1 MAVYFLRARHIS
13 RGKGSRVTRAAAYRA
28 GERILDQRTSETHDY
43 SYRRDIPYKE
53 VVLPV
58 DLAGR
63 PDMAWTQDRSTL
75 WNAAEHAGLRR
86 NSRLAREWLVFI
98 PQELNPAQRAQ
109 LVRTFASEL
118 ADKYRC
124 AVDACIHE
132 PRPGADSRNHHAH
145 LLMTTRVVTPEGL
158 GRRTTLELGGRERR
172 QAGLGPT
179 RDEYLL
185 LRERWAQVTNEAL
198 RQAGLTARVD
208 HRSLERQGVGRAPVS
223 DIPEKVFYAERRS
236 GAGTAAGDAI
246 RARHRERFEA
256 RLHSEGELARVRE
269 RQKTELRREAAEHF
283 ARRRAEPKRIRWN
296 QLTREERNAYRRK
309 QYEARRAVEK
319 SDPVL
324 EAKRR
329 ESRRLE
335 AQRRQQNNPDSVRA
349 ARQRWRHAHIDE
361 VNRKQREYR
370 HARADEIN
378 RKRREQRQA
387 LTERSRSESSESTP
401 EQSAKNW
408 LKHLE
413 RHGPGPSAEQ
423 SAKNWLAYLES
434 HGPGP
439 TAEESARAWLGY
451 LEREAAADRS
461 PSTPASADEHG
472 RARSSDG
479 VQPDNP
485 APDRDHDF
493 GL

>member
-13 RGKGSRVTRAAAYRA
+13 RGKGGRVTHAAAYRA
-28 GERILDQRTSETHDY
+28 GERILDARTSETHDF
-43 SYRRDIPYKE
+43 SDRRDIPYKE
-53 VVLPV
+53 VILPA
-58 DLAGR
+58 DLPGR

-75 WNAAEHAGLRR
+75 WNAAEHVGLRR
-86 NSRLAREWLVFI
+86 NSRLAREWLVLI
-98 PQELNPAQRAQ
+98 PPELTPAQRAQ

-118 ADKYRC
+118 AEKYRC

-132 PRPGADSRNHHAH
+132 PRPSADPRNHHAH
-145 LLMTTRVVTPEGL
+145 LLMTTREVTPDGL

-198 RQAGLTARVD
+198 HQAGLTARVD
-208 HRSLERQGVGRAPVS
+208 HRSLERQGLGRAPVL
-223 DIPEKVFYAERRS
+223 DIPERVFYAERK
-236 GAGTAAGDAI
+236 AGEGIAAGDAI
-246 RARHRERFEA
+246 RARHRERLEA

-269 RQKTELRREAAEHF
+269 RQKAELRKNAAEHF

-296 QLTREERNAYRRK
+296 QLTREERNAHRRK
-309 QYEARRAVEK
+309 QYEARRALEK
-319 SDPVL
+319 SNPAL

-329 ESRRLE
+329 ESRRLD
-335 AQRRQQNNPDSVRA
+335 AQRRQQNNPDSVRE
-349 ARQRWRHAHIDE
+349 ARRRWRHAHADE

-370 HARADEIN
+370 LARSG
-378 RKRREQRQA
+378 
-387 LTERSRSESSESTP
+387 RSQSESSETTV
-401 EQSAKNW
+401 ERSAKNW

-413 RHGPGPSAEQ
+413 KYGAGPTVEE

-439 TAEESARAWLGY
+439 AAEGSARAWVSH
-451 LEREAAADRS
+451 LEREASADRS
-461 PSTPASADEHG
+461 QSTPPQADEHG
-472 RARSSDG
+472 HARTSDG
-479 VQPDNP
+479 VQSNS
-485 APDRDHDF
+485 PDRDHDF
-493 GL
+493 EV

>member
-13 RGKGSRVTRAAAYRA
+13 RGKGGRVTRAAAYRA
-28 GERILDQRTSETHDY
+28 GERILDLRTSETHDF
-43 SYRRDIPYKE
+43 SDRRDIPYKE
-53 VVLPV
+53 VVLPAN
-58 DLAGR
+58 LTGR

-98 PQELNPAQRAQ
+98 PAELTPAQRAQ

-118 ADKYRC
+118 AEKYRC

-132 PRPGADSRNHHAH
+132 PRPGADPRNHHAH
-145 LLMTTRVVTPEGL
+145 LLMTTREV
-158 GRRTTLELGGRERR
+158 
-172 QAGLGPT
+172 
-179 RDEYLL
+179 
-185 LRERWAQVTNEAL
+185 
-198 RQAGLTARVD
+198 
-208 HRSLERQGVGRAPVS
+208 
-223 DIPEKVFYAERRS
+223 I
-236 GAGTAAGDAI
+236 
-246 RARHRERFEA
+246 
-256 RLHSEGELARVRE
+256 VRE
-269 RQKTELRREAAEHF
+269 RQKVELKRDAAEYF
-283 ARRRAEPKRIRWN
+283 ARRKAEPKRIRWN
-296 QLTREERNAYRRK
+296 QLTREERNAHRRK

-319 SDPVL
+319 SDPAL

-335 AQRRQQNNPDSVRA
+335 VQRRQQNNPESIRA
-349 ARQRWRHAHIDE
+349 ARRRWFHAHADE
-361 VNRKQREYR
+361 INRKQREYR
-370 HARADEIN
+370 QAHADEIN
-378 RKRREQRQA
+378 RKRREYRQA
-387 LTERSRSESSESTP
+387 RAERSQSKSSESTA

-423 SAKNWLAYLES
+423 SAKNWLASLES
-434 HGPGP
+434 HGLGP
-439 TAEESARAWLGY
+439 TAEESARAWLDY
-451 LEREAAADRS
+451 LEREASADRS

-479 VQPDNP
+479 VQPDS
-485 APDRDHDF
+485 PDRDHDY

>member
-13 RGKGSRVTRAAAYRA
+13 RGKGGRVTRAAAYRA
-28 GERILDQRTSETHDY
+28 GERILDQRTSETHDF
-43 SYRRDIPYKE
+43 SDRRDIPYKE
-53 VVLPV
+53 VVLPA
-58 DLAGR
+58 DLTGR

-98 PQELNPAQRAQ
+98 PPELTPAQRAQ

-118 ADKYRC
+118 AEKYRC

-145 LLMTTRVVTPEGL
+145 LLMTTREVTPEGL

-172 QAGLGPT
+172 QAGLGT
-179 RDEYLL
+179 ARDEYLL

-198 RQAGLTARVD
+198 HRAGLTARVD
-208 HRSLERQGVGRAPVS
+208 HRSLESQGVGRPPVPS
-223 DIPEKVFYAERRS
+223 IPEKVFYAERRA
-236 GAGTAAGDAI
+236 GEGTAAGDAI
-246 RARHRERFEA
+246 RARHRERLEA
-256 RLHSEGELARVRE
+256 RLHSAGDLARVRE
-269 RQKTELRREAAEHF
+269 RQKAELRREAAEHF

-296 QLTREERNAYRRK
+296 QLTREERNAHRRK

-335 AQRRQQNNPDSVRA
+335 AQRRQQNNPESVRE
-349 ARQRWRHAHIDE
+349 ARRRWFHAHADE
-361 VNRKQREYR
+361 VNRKQRAYR

-378 RKRREQRQA
+378 SKRREYRQA
-387 LTERSRSESSESTP
+387 RAERSRSKSSESTA

-413 RHGPGPSAEQ
+413 R
-423 SAKNWLAYLES
+423 

-451 LEREAAADRS
+451 LEREASADRS
-461 PSTPASADEHG
+461 QSTPAPADEHG

-479 VQPDNP
+479 VQPDS
-485 APDRDHDF
+485 PDRDHDF

>member
-13 RGKGSRVTRAAAYRA
+13 RGKGGRVTRAAAYRA
-28 GERILDQRTSETHDY
+28 GERILDLRTSETHDF
-43 SYRRDIPYKE
+43 SDRRDIPYKE
-53 VVLPV
+53 VVLPA
-58 DLAGR
+58 DLTGR

-98 PQELNPAQRAQ
+98 PPELTPAQRAQ

-118 ADKYRC
+118 AEKYRC

-145 LLMTTRVVTPEGL
+145 LLMTTREVTPEGL

-172 QAGLGPT
+172 QAGLGTT

-185 LRERWAQVTNEAL
+185 LRERWARVTNEAL
-198 RQAGLTARVD
+198 RRAGLTARVD
-208 HRSLERQGVGRAPVS
+208 HRSLESQGVGRAPVPS
-223 DIPEKVFYAERRS
+223 IPEKVFYAERRA
-236 GAGTAAGDAI
+236 GEGTAAGDAI
-246 RARHRERFEA
+246 RARHRERLEA
-256 RLHSEGELARVRE
+256 RLHSAGDLARVRE
-269 RQKTELRREAAEHF
+269 RQKAELRREAAEHF

-296 QLTREERNAYRRK
+296 QLTREERNAHRRK

-335 AQRRQQNNPDSVRA
+335 AQRRQQNNPESVRE
-349 ARQRWRHAHIDE
+349 ARRRWFHAHADE
-361 VNRKQREYR
+361 INRKQRAYR
-370 HARADEIN
+370 HAHVDEIN
-378 RKRREQRQA
+378 RKRREYRQA
-387 LTERSRSESSESTP
+387 RAERSRSKSSESTA
-401 EQSAKNW
+401 EQAAKNW

-413 RHGPGPSAEQ
+413 RD
-423 SAKNWLAYLES
+423 
-434 HGPGP
+434 GPGP

-451 LEREAAADRS
+451 LEREASADRS
-461 PSTPASADEHG
+461 QSTPASGNEHG

-479 VQPDNP
+479 VQPDS
-485 APDRDHDF
+485 PDRDHDF

>member
-13 RGKGSRVTRAAAYRA
+13 RGKGGRVTQAAAYRA
-28 GERILDQRTSETHDY
+28 GERILDQRTSETHDF
-43 SYRRDIPYKE
+43 SDRRDIPYKE
-53 VVLPV
+53 VVLPA
-58 DLAGR
+58 DLTGR

-86 NSRLAREWLVFI
+86 NSRLAREWLVLI
-98 PQELNPAQRAQ
+98 PPELTPAQRAQ

-145 LLMTTRVVTPEGL
+145 LLMTTREVTPEGL
-158 GRRTTLELGGRERR
+158 GRRTTMELGGRERR

-198 RQAGLTARVD
+198 REAGLAARVD
-208 HRSLERQGVGRAPVS
+208 HRSLQRQGVGQAPVP
-223 DIPEKVFYAERRS
+223 DIPEKVLYAERR
-236 GAGTAAGDAI
+236 AGVATAAGDAI
-246 RARHRERFEA
+246 RARHRERLEA
-256 RLHSEGELARVRE
+256 RLHSEAEFARVVE
-269 RQKTELRREAAEHF
+269 RQRAELRRDATEHF
-283 ARRRAEPKRIRWN
+283 ARRRAEPKRLRWN
-296 QLTREERNAYRRK
+296 QLTREERNAHRRK

-329 ESRRLE
+329 ESRRL
-335 AQRRQQNNPDSVRA
+335 AVQRRQQNNPELLRA
-349 ARQRWRHAHIDE
+349 ARRRWRHAHLDE
-361 VNRKQREYR
+361 VNRNQREYR
-370 HARADEIN
+370 HARAA
-378 RKRREQRQA
+378 RH
-387 LTERSRSESSESTP
+387 RSEFSEITP

-413 RHGPGPSAEQ
+413 RHGS
-423 SAKNWLAYLES
+423 
-434 HGPGP
+434 GP
-439 TAEESARAWLGY
+439 TPEESARAWLSH
-451 LEREAAADRS
+451 LEREASAERS
-461 PSTPASADEHG
+461 QSTPAPPDERG
-472 RARSSDG
+472 CTRGSDG
-479 VQPDNP
+479 VQPDS
-485 APDRDHDF
+485 PDRDHDF
-493 GL
+493 GP

>member
-13 RGKGSRVTRAAAYRA
+13 RGKGGRVTRAAAYRA
-28 GERILDQRTSETHDY
+28 GERILDQRTSETHDF
-43 SYRRDIPYKE
+43 SDRRDIPYKE
-53 VVLPV
+53 VVLPA
-58 DLAGR
+58 DLTGR

-98 PQELNPAQRAQ
+98 PPELTPAQRAQ

-118 ADKYRC
+118 AEKYRC

-145 LLMTTRVVTPEGL
+145 LLMTTREVTPEGL

-172 QAGLGPT
+172 QAGLGT
-179 RDEYLL
+179 ARDEYLL

-198 RQAGLTARVD
+198 HRAGLTARVD
-208 HRSLERQGVGRAPVS
+208 HRSLESQGVRRPPVPS
-223 DIPEKVFYAERRS
+223 IPEKVFYAERRA
-236 GAGTAAGDAI
+236 GEGTAAGDAI
-246 RARHRERFEA
+246 RARHRERLEA
-256 RLHSEGELARVRE
+256 RLHSEGDLARVRE
-269 RQKTELRREAAEHF
+269 RQKAELRREAAEHF

-296 QLTREERNAYRRK
+296 QLTREERNAHRRK

-335 AQRRQQNNPDSVRA
+335 AQRRQQNNPESVRES
-349 ARQRWRHAHIDE
+349 RRRWFHAHADE
-361 VNRKQREYR
+361 VNRKQRAYR

-378 RKRREQRQA
+378 RKRREYRQA
-387 LTERSRSESSESTP
+387 RAERSRSKSSESTA

-413 RHGPGPSAEQ
+413 R
-423 SAKNWLAYLES
+423 

-451 LEREAAADRS
+451 LEREASADRS
-461 PSTPASADEHG
+461 QSTPAPADEHG

-479 VQPDNP
+479 VQPDS
-485 APDRDHDF
+485 PDRDHDF